1 MNFQLN
7 VQFAVNLSKNV
18 KNMNRVKKYHVT
30 TRLEGLFG
38 KNYKEQIQVGKK
50 FWWFFDGNSQVF
62 KLTNQHWNKLEITY
76 IRAGVVFYAVENVT
90 GEFHFEIDSIMA
102 MQLEPEF
109 LDPQKDLGATID
121 HLEMFYFNSERT
133 QIINFENTEYY
144 G

>member
-1 MNFQLN
+1 
-7 VQFAVNLSKNV
+7 
-18 KNMNRVKKYHVT
+18 MNRVKKYNVT

-38 KNYKEQIQVGKK
+38 KNYKEHIQVGKK

-102 MQLEPEF
+102 MQLEPEI
-109 LDPQKDLGATID
+109 LDPQKDLGDTIE

>member
-1 MNFQLN
+1 
-7 VQFAVNLSKNV
+7 
-18 KNMNRVKKYHVT
+18 MNRVKKYNVS

-38 KNYKEQIQVGKK
+38 KNYKEHIQVGKK

-76 IRAGVVFYAVENVT
+76 IRAGVVFYAVENIT

-102 MQLEPEF
+102 MQLEPEI

-133 QIINFENTEYY
+133 QVINFENTEYY

>member
-1 MNFQLN
+1 MNLQLN
-7 VQFAVNLSKNV
+7 VQNVVNLSNYV
-18 KNMNRVKKYHVT
+18 KNMNRVKKYNVT

-38 KNYKEQIQVGKK
+38 KNYKEQIRVGKK

-62 KLTNQHWNKLEITY
+62 KLTNQHWNKFEITY

-133 QIINFENTEYY
+133 QVINFENTEYY

>member
-1 MNFQLN
+1 
-7 VQFAVNLSKNV
+7 
-18 KNMNRVKKYHVT
+18 MNRVKKYNVS

-76 IRAGVVFYAVENVT
+76 IRAGVVFYAVENIT

-121 HLEMFYFNSERT
+121 HLEMFYFSSERT

>member
-1 MNFQLN
+1 M
-7 VQFAVNLSKNV
+7 K
-18 KNMNRVKKYHVT
+18 RVKKFNVT
-30 TRLEGLFG
+30 TQLEGLFG
-38 KNYKEQIQVGKK
+38 KSYKEQIQVGKK

-109 LDPQKDLGATID
+109 LDPQKDLGDTIA

-133 QIINFENTEYY
+133 QVINFENTEYY

>member
-1 MNFQLN
+1 MNK
-7 VQFAVNLSKNV
+7 VQ
-18 KNMNRVKKYHVT
+18 KYKVT

-38 KNYKEQIQVGKK
+38 KNYKEHIQVGKK

-62 KLTNQHWNKLEITY
+62 KLTNQHWNKMEITY
-76 IRAGVVFYAVENVT
+76 IRSGVVFYTIENVD
-90 GEFHFEIDSIMA
+90 GEYHFAIDSIMA
-102 MQLEPEF
+102 MQMEPEF

-133 QIINFENTEYY
+133 QIVNFENTEYY

>member
-1 MNFQLN
+1 MNSQLN
-7 VQFAVNLSKNV
+7 VQFVVNLSKNV
-18 KNMNRVKKYHVT
+18 KNMNRVKKYNVS

-76 IRAGVVFYAVENVT
+76 IRAGVVFYAVENIT

-133 QIINFENTEYY
+133 QVINFENTEYY

>member
-1 MNFQLN
+1 
-7 VQFAVNLSKNV
+7 
-18 KNMNRVKKYHVT
+18 MNRVKKYNVT

-102 MQLEPEF
+102 MQLEPDV
-109 LDPQKDLGATID
+109 LDPQKDLGETID

>member
-1 MNFQLN
+1 MNSQLN
-7 VQFAVNLSKNV
+7 VQFVVNLSKNV
-18 KNMNRVKKYHVT
+18 KNMNRVKKFNVT

-38 KNYKEQIQVGKK
+38 KNYKDQIQVGKK

-76 IRAGVVFYAVENVT
+76 IRAGVVFYAIENVT

>member
-1 MNFQLN
+1 M
-7 VQFAVNLSKNV
+7 K
-18 KNMNRVKKYHVT
+18 RVKKFNVT
-30 TRLEGLFG
+30 TQLEGLFG

-76 IRAGVVFYAVENVT
+76 IRAGVVFYAVENIT

-109 LDPQKDLGATID
+109 LDPQKDLGDTID

-133 QIINFENTEYY
+133 QVINFENTEYY

>member
-1 MNFQLN
+1 MN
-7 VQFAVNLSKNV
+7 K
-18 KNMNRVKKYHVT
+18 VKKYNVT

-38 KNYKEQIQVGKK
+38 KNYKEHIQVGKK

-62 KLTNQHWNKLEITY
+62 KLTQQHWNKLEITY
-76 IRAGVVFYAVENVT
+76 IRAGVVFYTIEYIDD
-90 GEFHFEIDSIMA
+90 EYHFEIDSIMA

-109 LDPQKDLGATID
+109 LDPQKDLDSTVE
-121 HLEMFYFNSERT
+121 HLEKFYFNSEKT

>member
-1 MNFQLN
+1 
-7 VQFAVNLSKNV
+7 
-18 KNMNRVKKYHVT
+18 MNRVKKYNVT

-76 IRAGVVFYAVENVT
+76 IRAGVVFYTIENIND
-90 GEFHFEIDSIMA
+90 EFHFEIDSIMA

-109 LDPQKDLGATID
+109 LDPQNDLGATID

-133 QIINFENTEYY
+133 QVINFENTEYY
-144 G
+144 E

>member
-1 MNFQLN
+1 M
-7 VQFAVNLSKNV
+7 SK
-18 KNMNRVKKYHVT
+18 VKKYNVT
-30 TRLEGLFG
+30 TQLSGLFG
-38 KNYKEQIQVGKK
+38 KNYKEHIQVGKK

-62 KLTNQHWNKLEITY
+62 KLSNQHWNKLEITY
-76 IRAGVVFYAVENVT
+76 IRAGVVFYTIENVD

-102 MQLEPEF
+102 MGLEPEF
-109 LDPQKDLGATID
+109 LDPQKELSATIE

>member
-1 MNFQLN
+1 
-7 VQFAVNLSKNV
+7 
-18 KNMNRVKKYHVT
+18 MNRVKKYNVS

-62 KLTNQHWNKLEITY
+62 KSTNQHWNKLEITY
-76 IRAGVVFYAVENVT
+76 IRAGVVFYTIENIDD
-90 GEFHFEIDSIMA
+90 EFHFEIDSIMA

-109 LDPQKDLGATID
+109 LDPQKDLGDTID